1 LSATLVKILK
11 GELKEKG
18 KGIPLSTAAEFLFLF
33 PPLSLSIGVTGK
45 RKRCRLYSTD
55 RKTKKWKRKEKLRIS
70 PKACAESSQLFVANQ
85 LAASLICHEP

>member
-33 PPLSLSIGVTGK
+33 PPLSLS
-45 RKRCRLYSTD
+45 LS
-55 RKTKKWKRKEKLRIS
+55 
-70 PKACAESSQLFVANQ
+70 A
-85 LAASLICHEP
+85 